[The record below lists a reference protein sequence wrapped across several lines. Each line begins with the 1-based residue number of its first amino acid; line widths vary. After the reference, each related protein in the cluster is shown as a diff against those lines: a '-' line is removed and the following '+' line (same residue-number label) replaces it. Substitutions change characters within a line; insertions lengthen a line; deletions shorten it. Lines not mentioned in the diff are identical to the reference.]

1 MKKRLMRIFLTLL
14 VLALTAAALPAADAG
29 AEAAQDGGLTYTEW
43 KEQLFSAPRFTFSH
57 HKDGIWR
64 GTCAVYLAPVQDA
77 LRLANG
83 YQNVDTNHDIYEGG
97 YTEEGW
103 LFVRYKNDKGYTRVG
118 YIPGYEVRGFKS
130 SLSMR
135 TFARIGA
142 VAAGTIPVTDNPV
155 KDGEAFTELNEGDS
169 FTILGKYVYTGN
181 WWYIEC
187 TAKGKTARGFIP
199 RETAAFYPG
208 EDVADNLH
216 QAPVTLETLGAPEK
230 SPLETELMG
239 YVVVNGKEGG
249 DRKRVRGDATS
260 DSKWLTSVYPGR
272 RYPCYGIKTGERR
285 KDWSYV
291 FVEEDSVWGYVLG
304 GFVTF
309 EK

>member
-1 MKKRLMRIFLTLL
+1 M
-14 VLALTAAALPAADAG
+14 
-29 AEAAQDGGLTYTEW
+29 
-43 KEQLFSAPRFTFSH
+43 
-57 HKDGIWR
+57 
-64 GTCAVYLAPVQDA
+64 
-77 LRLANG
+77 
-83 YQNVDTNHDIYEGG
+83 
-97 YTEEGW
+97 
-103 LFVRYKNDKGYTRVG
+103 
-118 YIPGYEVRGFKS
+118 
-130 SLSMR
+130 
-135 TFARIGA
+135 
-142 VAAGTIPVTDNPV
+142 
-155 KDGEAFTELNEGDS
+155 
-169 FTILGKYVYTGN
+169 
-181 WWYIEC
+181 
-187 TAKGKTARGFIP
+187 
-199 RETAAFYPG
+199 
-208 EDVADNLH
+208 ADNLH

-285 KDWSYV
+285 KDWYYV

>member
-1 MKKRLMRIFLTLL
+1 
-14 VLALTAAALPAADAG
+14 
-29 AEAAQDGGLTYTEW
+29 
-43 KEQLFSAPRFTFSH
+43 
-57 HKDGIWR
+57 
-64 GTCAVYLAPVQDA
+64 
-77 LRLANG
+77 
-83 YQNVDTNHDIYEGG
+83 
-97 YTEEGW
+97 
-103 LFVRYKNDKGYTRVG
+103 
-118 YIPGYEVRGFKS
+118 
-130 SLSMR
+130 MR
-135 TFARIGA
+135 TFARVGA

-285 KDWSYV
+285 KDWYYV